1 MVVSHA
7 QVWGSSARHSPA
19 FINRQRLVTL
29 SHVAVDAQSA
39 LVLQALVSASTPDEG
54 GIDCMSFAETSEAD
68 RAKNAHKTMTEER
81 SMSLKP
87 QVSGTA
93 IRPRRCCYLLNSRFI
108 RRLTDAA

>member
-19 FINRQRLVTL
+19 FITRHRLVTV

-54 GIDCMSFAETSEAD
+54 GIDCMSFAEASKEVN
-68 RAKNAHKTMTEER
+68 AKNAHTTMTEER
-81 SMSLKP
+81 NM
-87 QVSGTA
+87 T
-93 IRPRRCCYLLNSRFI
+93 
-108 RRLTDAA
+108 